1 MSKRAKHVT
10 SNKDLRRLLAAV
22 EDQGFSVEIR
32 RAGHVKVTAPSG
44 EVFFTGSSPSD
55 RRSILNFRSQLR
67 RAGATL

>member
-44 EVFFTGSSPSD
+44 EVFFAGSSPSD